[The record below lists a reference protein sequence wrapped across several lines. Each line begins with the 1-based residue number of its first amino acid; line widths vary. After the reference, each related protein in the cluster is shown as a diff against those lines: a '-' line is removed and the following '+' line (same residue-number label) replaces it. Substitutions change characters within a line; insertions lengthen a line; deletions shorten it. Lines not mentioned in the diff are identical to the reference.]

1 MLYLLVAAGLLLL
14 LGGGDVLVRG
24 AVGLAQRLGVSPLV
38 IGLTIVA
45 YGTSAPELFV
55 SLDALLY
62 GAPGIAVGNAVG
74 SNIANILLI
83 VGIGALIAPMACD
96 RAALRVDNAVLL
108 TASAALVLLGF
119 SGKLTVWSGVSMLVL
134 LCVYTLWQYRAQQR
148 QRSKATVS
156 PTASA
161 TATAGVQAPAKEAP
175 PSLARPVLALICG
188 LIGIG
193 VGSHLLVTGAIGL
206 ARDFGISEA
215 TIGLTLV
222 ALGTSLPELATTVA
236 AALRRHAGVAL
247 GNIIGSSI
255 FNILGILGL
264 APLFGV
270 LPIPS
275 SIAAFDLWV
284 MLGATLTFVAWTTTQ
299 QTLGRC
305 FGAILILAYGTYLV
319 RHYLLIAP

>member
-1 MLYLLVAAGLLLL
+1 MLYLSVAAGLLLL

-55 SLDALLY
+55 SLDALLS
-62 GAPGIAVGNAVG
+62 GAPAITVGNAVG

-96 RAALRVDNAVLL
+96 RAALRVDNAVML
-108 TASAALVLLGF
+108 TASAVLVLLGF
-119 SGKLTVWSGVSMLVL
+119 GGNLTVWSGVSMLTL

-148 QRSKATVS
+148 RWSKATVS
-156 PTASA
+156 AA
-161 TATAGVQAPAKEAP
+161 ATAGVQAPAKEATA
-175 PSLARPVLALICG
+175 SLARPVFALICG
-188 LIGIG
+188 LLGIG
-193 VGSHLLVTGAIGL
+193 AGSHLLVVGAIGL
-206 ARDFGISEA
+206 ARDFGVSEA

-222 ALGTSLPELATTVA
+222 AIGTSLPELATTAVA
-236 AALRRHAGVAL
+236 AFRRHAGVAL

-284 MLGATLTFVAWTTTQ
+284 MLGASLTFVAWTTTQ
-299 QTLGRC
+299 RTLGRG
-305 FGAILILAYGTYLV
+305 FGAILLLAYGVYLV
-319 RHYLLIAP
+319 RHYFVIAA